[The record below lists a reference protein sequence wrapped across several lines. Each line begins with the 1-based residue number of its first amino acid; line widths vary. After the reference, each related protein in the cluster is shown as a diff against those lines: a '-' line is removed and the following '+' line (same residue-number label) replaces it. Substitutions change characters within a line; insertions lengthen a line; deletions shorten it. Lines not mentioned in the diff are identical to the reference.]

1 VDRRE
6 ILHRFRL
13 LVIAYTVIGVTMV
26 AGIAIDYNQT
36 QQIKDTQ
43 VTTCDIVT
51 ATASVF
57 VDFIKK
63 EIALRSVREARPNV
77 PGYVEI
83 FDEAEIAYWKEHTL
97 PMLKNV
103 LRYHCKG

>member
-6 ILHRFRL
+6 TLHRFRL
-13 LVIAYTVIGVTMV
+13 VTIAYTIIAVTLV

-43 VTTCDIVT
+43 ITTCDIVT
-51 ATASVF
+51 STASVF

-63 EIALRSVREARPNV
+63 ETALRSVREARPNV
-77 PGYVEI
+77 PRYVEL
-83 FDEAEIAYWKEHTL
+83 FDEAEILYWKEHTL
-97 PMLKNV
+97 PMLRNV
-103 LRYHCKG
+103 LKHHCGG